1 MGQDVGVFPDLITW
15 AGLEWSVG
23 KTPTFQTRIQRAVSG
38 RELRALDYP
47 YPLWQFELN
56 FNFLRDPNDSRL
68 ILPQSI
74 PAATSELR
82 TLMGFVMLC
91 QGAYGTFLFND
102 PTDNFVPFQK
112 LLPAISVAS
121 AAIPAKGGSG
131 YAMGD
136 VVFPPG
142 GVTTNPASFSVAGVS
157 GSGAVTS
164 LTVKNPGNYSVVP
177 PITLNFSGGS
187 GTGLVG
193 SVTWVTTVQ
202 LARTLSAISPSTTTT
217 NPIVGQPGLLEPI
230 TAPNTLYTIFY
241 NGVPQLPTW
250 SLDSSTGI
258 VTLALPFFT
267 AQPTI
272 EAEFTFYFRCR
283 FISDSYAFE
292 NFMKGLWQLKKLNFI
307 SVIQ

>member
-1 MGQDVGVFPDLITW
+1 MTDVGVFPDLITW
-15 AGLEWSVG
+15 AGLEWSVI

-47 YPLWQFELN
+47 YPLWQFEVTY
-56 FNFLRDPNDSRL
+56 NFLRDPNDSRL

-82 TLMGFVMLC
+82 TLMGFCMLC

-102 PTDNFVPFQK
+102 PTDNFVSFQK

-121 AAIPAKGGSG
+121 AAIPARGGSG
-131 YAMGD
+131 YAVGD

-142 GVTTNPASFSVAGVS
+142 GVTQNPASYLVSGVS

-164 LTVKNPGNYSVVP
+164 MAVKNSGNYSVVP
-177 PITLNFSGGS
+177 PLTLGLSGGS

-202 LARTLSAISPSTTTT
+202 LARTMGPTPNGS
-217 NPIVGQPGLLEPI
+217 VGLLERI
-230 TAPNTLYTIFY
+230 SAPNTLYTIFY

-258 VTLALPFFT
+258 VTLALPFFST
-267 AQPTI
+267 QPTI

-292 NFMKGLWQLKKLNFI
+292 NFMSGRWQLKKLNFI

>member
-1 MGQDVGVFPDLITW
+1 VADVGVFPDLPGQT
-15 AGLEWSVG
+15 WSVI

-47 YPLWQFELN
+47 YPLWQFELTY
-56 FNFLRDPNDSRL
+56 NFLRDPNDSRL

-74 PAATSELR
+74 PDSVNELR
-82 TLMGFVMLC
+82 TLMGFFMLC

-102 PTDNFVPFQK
+102 PTDNFVSFQR

-121 AAIPAKGGSG
+121 AAIPARAGSG
-131 YAMGD
+131 YVVGD
-136 VVFPPG
+136 IVFPPG
-142 GVTTNPASFSVAGVS
+142 GVTQNAASFLVAGVS

-177 PITLNFSGGS
+177 ALTLGLSGGS

-193 SVTWVTTVQ
+193 SLTWVTTVQ
-202 LARTLSAISPSTTTT
+202 LARTMGPTPNGS
-217 NPIVGQPGLLEPI
+217 VGLLERI

-241 NGVPQLPTW
+241 NGVPQLSTW
-250 SLDSSTGI
+250 SVDSSTGI

-267 AQPTI
+267 TQPII

-283 FISDSYAFE
+283 FISDSYGFE
-292 NFMKGLWQLKKLNFI
+292 NFMYRLWQLKKLNFI
-307 SVIQ
+307 SVVS

>member
-1 MGQDVGVFPDLITW
+1 MSQDAGVFPDLITL

-74 PAATSELR
+74 PAGVSELR
-82 TLMGFVMLC
+82 NIMGFVMLC

-121 AAIPAKGGSG
+121 SVTVSLGGSG
-131 YAMGD
+131 YAVGD
-136 VVFPPG
+136 IVFPPPNIVLPPNSVVAAPARFSVS
-142 GVTTNPASFSVAGVS
+142 GVT

-164 LTVKNPGNYSVVP
+164 IAVQNPGSYTVVP
-177 PITLNFSGGS
+177 GDELGLSGGS

-193 SVTWVTTVQ
+193 NITWITTVQ
-202 LARTLSAISPSTTTT
+202 LARTM
-217 NPIVGQPGLLEPI
+217 GGFLERI

-241 NGVPQLPTW
+241 NGVPQLSQW
-250 SLDSSTGI
+250 SLDSSTGM
-258 VTLALPFFT
+258 VTLPVPFF
-267 AQPTI
+267 AGGPDQPTI

-283 FISDSYAFE
+283 FINDSYAFE
-292 NFMKGLWQLKKLNFI
+292 NFMKGLWQLKKLN
-307 SVIQ
+307 